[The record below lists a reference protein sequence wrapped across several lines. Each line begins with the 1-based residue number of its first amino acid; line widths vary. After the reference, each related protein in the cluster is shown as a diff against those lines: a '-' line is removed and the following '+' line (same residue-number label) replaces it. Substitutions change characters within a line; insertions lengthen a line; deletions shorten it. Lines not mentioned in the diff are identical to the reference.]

1 MDTGRPGGRRLRFD
15 FGEPFA
21 PPEPKFDPVNFDA
34 GSIESGF
41 ERAVDEPLMT
51 AIERTRAYLLGEQ
64 HSDGYWVGEL
74 EGDTILESEYILLL
88 AYLGRENSDVA
99 KKAANYLLKQQLPN
113 GGWSSYPGGPLEIS
127 GSVKAY
133 FALKVTG
140 HSPDA
145 DYMVRA
151 RQAIHAAGGAESI
164 NSFTRY
170 YLALLGALSYRQC
183 PAVPPEIMLVPKWAP
198 FNIYEMSAWS
208 RTIVVPLVDL
218 VGVQAGPQAAG
229 RAGHSRTLPRPA
241 GRLARDD
248 AEVGAARQ
256 PEPPDADRLARLLPP
271 RRSGVEIRRSFSTL
285 SLSSTGRSP
294 GRALDVRTV
303 RQ

>member
-1 MDTGRPGGRRLRFD
+1 M
-15 FGEPFA
+15 
-21 PPEPKFDPVNFDA
+21 NFDA
-34 GSIESGF
+34 GSIEAGL

-64 HSDGYWVGEL
+64 HSEGYWLGEL
-74 EGDTILESEYILLL
+74 EGDSILESEYILLL

-151 RQAIHAAGGAESI
+151 RQAIHAAGGAEQHQQLYS
-164 NSFTRY
+164 
-170 YLALLGALSYRQC
+170 LLPGTVGG
-183 PAVPPEIMLVPKWAP
+183 PFVPPMPRG
-198 FNIYEMSAWS
+198 SS
-208 RTIVVPLVDL
+208 RN
-218 VGVQAGPQAAG
+218 
-229 RAGHSRTLPRPA
+229 H
-241 GRLARDD
+241 AR
-248 AEVGAARQ
+248 AEVGPFQ
-256 PEPPDADRLARLLPP
+256 YL
-271 RRSGVEIRRSFSTL
+271 
-285 SLSSTGRSP
+285 
-294 GRALDVRTV
+294 
-303 RQ
+303 